1 MNLPLTIA
9 RRYFFSTQKK
19 QFINFISI
27 ISLVVVMVG
36 TMALIIALSVF
47 NGLEDVIKGLHHTF
61 NADLQITPVEGKSF
75 EVNPKFLDSIRN
87 TEGVEILSEIIEDNA
102 LLRYREGQ
110 MVVTLKGVSDNF
122 IKQSRL
128 ESALVQGDFK
138 LREGK
143 YRFAILGRGVQLI
156 LSIGV
161 NNQFDDLQ
169 FWYPKRTDKVN
180 LSNLNPDKSFNRM
193 NIFPAGVFSLE
204 KSYDE
209 KYVFVPLDFMQ
220 ELLEY
225 GNKRTSLELKVKN
238 KYSIDKVQK
247 VLKDKLGSKFTIKN
261 SDEQQ
266 ASLLRA
272 IKIEKFFVY
281 LTLSFILA
289 VASFNIFFS
298 LMMLVIDKKK
308 DIGVLMAMGASTRTI
323 RQIFWLEGILIAF
336 TGAFLGLIFGTAI
349 ILLQQHYGFVTMGTQ
364 STLISSYPVK
374 LVSSDFLFTGITIIL
389 ITLLSS
395 YIPAIRASNI
405 HIREHL

>member
-336 TGAFLGLIFGTAI
+336 TGAFLGLIFGTVI

>member
-1 MNLPLTIA
+1 MNLPLYIA

-19 QFINFISI
+19 QFINLISM
-27 ISLVVVMVG
+27 ISLMVVMVG
-36 TMALIIALSVF
+36 TMSLIIALSVF
-47 NGLEDVIKGLHHTF
+47 NGLEEVIKGLHHTF
-61 NADLQITPVEGKSF
+61 NADLQITAAKGKSF
-75 EVNPKFLDSIRN
+75 EVNPGFLHDISS
-87 TEGVEILSEIIEDNA
+87 TKGVEIVSEIIEDNA

-122 IKQSRL
+122 KAQSRL
-128 ESALVQGDFK
+128 ESALIMGDFK
-138 LREGK
+138 LKEGK
-143 YRFAILGRGVQLI
+143 QAFAILGRGVQLI

-169 FWYPKRTDKVN
+169 LWYPKRTDKVN
-180 LSNLNPDKSFNRM
+180 LSNLNPDKSFNRKS
-193 NIFPAGVFSLE
+193 IYPAGVFSLE

-225 GNKRTSLELKVKN
+225 GNKRTSLELKIK
-238 KYSIDKVQK
+238 KGFSIDKVQYT
-247 VLKDKLGSKFTIKN
+247 LKEMLGNKFTIKN

-308 DIGVLMAMGASTRTI
+308 DIGVLMAMGASTQTI
-323 RQIFWLEGILIAF
+323 RQIFWLEGVLIAF
-336 TGAFLGLIFGTAI
+336 TGAFLGLILGTSI

-374 LVSSDFLFTGITIIL
+374 LVMSDFLFTGLTIIL

-395 YIPAIRASNI
+395 YIPAMRASNI

>member
-128 ESALVQGDFK
+128 ESALIQGDFK

-336 TGAFLGLIFGTAI
+336 TGAFLGLIFGTVI